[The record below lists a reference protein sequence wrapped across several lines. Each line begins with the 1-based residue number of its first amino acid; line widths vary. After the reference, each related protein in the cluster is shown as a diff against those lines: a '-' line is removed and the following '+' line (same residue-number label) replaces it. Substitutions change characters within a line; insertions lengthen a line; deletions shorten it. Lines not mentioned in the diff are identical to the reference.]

1 MRLFAPHNRE
11 EDIVVQ
17 SAYQTELNSRRERN
31 RADVVRRTVFLRAL
45 KLLGI
50 VAQPALFYAV
60 WVRYYAAKMADAYL
74 WRGNLA
80 VAALYGVV
88 LMLLTRVYRGYEVG
102 NLGRQELFASHVLA
116 QFLTNT
122 LFYGLSFFLCER
134 LVSPLPL
141 LVLYLA
147 DMLLMLILVFAEEQV
162 YTRLSPRERLTILYR
177 SADDLARLD
186 LLDRF
191 LARYEPAAQLC
202 VTEYR
207 PSLIDELPDADAVL
221 IVGVDASVRN
231 GIVKDCMEEG
241 IPAFVLPK
249 VGDIL
254 MRSARMDVFSGE
266 LLLDVG
272 RPVLNPEYLLAKR
285 CFDVVLSLLGIVLT
299 SPVML
304 FTALAIKLQDGGS
317 VLYRQTRLTKDHREF
332 TVLKF
337 RSMREDAEGDGVA
350 RLAEENDD
358 RITPVGRFIRSC
370 RIDEL
375 PQLFNILSGNM
386 SIVGPRP
393 ERPELI
399 EKYEAELPAFSL
411 RLQVKAGLTGYAQIY
426 GRYNTEPYE
435 KLQMDLLYIG
445 RMSLLEDLRLM
456 FATVRVLFS
465 RESTQGVDKDAPAE
479 DGFVLK

>member
-1 MRLFAPHNRE
+1 M
-11 EDIVVQ
+11 Q
-17 SAYQTELNSRRERN
+17 SAYQTKPNTRRRVRN
-31 RADVVRRTVFLRAL
+31 QENTARRTAFLRLL

-50 VAQPALFYAV
+50 MVQPAMFYLV
-60 WVRYYAAKMADAYL
+60 WVRYYAAKMPDAYL

-80 VAALYGVV
+80 VAVLYGAV
-88 LMLLTRVYRGYEVG
+88 LMLLTRIYRGYEVG
-102 NLGRQELFASHVLA
+102 NLERQELFASHALS
-116 QFLTNT
+116 QFLTNM

-147 DMLLMLILVFAEEQV
+147 EMLLLLALVFAEEQV

-191 LARYEPAAQLC
+191 LARYETAAQLC

-207 PSLIDELPDADAVL
+207 PSLIDGLSDADAVL

-231 GIVKDCMEEG
+231 GVVKDCMEEG

-249 VGDIL
+249 IGDIL
-254 MRSARMDVFSGE
+254 MRSAQLDVFSGE
-266 LLLDVG
+266 LLLSAG
-272 RPVLNPEYLLAKR
+272 RPVLNPEYLLTKR
-285 CFDVVLSLLGIVLT
+285 FFDIVLSLFGIILT

-304 FTALAIKLQDGGS
+304 VTALAIKAQDGGS
-317 VLYRQTRLTKDHREF
+317 VLYRQTRLTQDRREF
-332 TVLKF
+332 TLFKF
-337 RSMREDAEGDGVA
+337 RSMREDAEEDGVA
-350 RLAEENDD
+350 RLAAQDDD
-358 RITPVGRFIRSC
+358 RITPVGRFIRAV
-370 RIDEL
+370 RLDEL
-375 PQLFNILSGNM
+375 PQLFNILSGSM

-393 ERPELI
+393 ERPELV
-399 EKYEAELPAFSL
+399 ERYEAELPAFSL

-456 FATVRVLFS
+456 FATVRVLFLK
-465 RESTQGVDKDAPAE
+465 ESTQGVEKETQTE
-479 DGFVLK
+479 DDLALR